1 MSDVGADVD
10 CPVCEG
16 DLRVV
21 EERSTT
27 ERAWAWFNYGPPVWR
42 RRFECDRCDFSG
54 TDRSFSS
61 LYVSP
66 SSRGIVRRWR
76 DFQFSR
82 RFMPV
87 PRFYATL
94 IGVGAV
100 VGLVLELTLGWPWW
114 IPTVAAPLGGWIWAA
129 SSALSGS

>member
-1 MSDVGADVD
+1 MY
-10 CPVCEG
+10 CPVCGSE
-16 DLRVV
+16 LQVV
-21 EERSTT
+21 EERSLP
-27 ERAWAWFNYGPPVWR
+27 ERAWAWFNHGPPVWR
-42 RRFECDRCDFSG
+42 QRFECDGCEFSG

-66 SSRGIVRRWR
+66 SSRGIVGRWR

-87 PRFYATL
+87 PRFYAIL
-94 IGVGAV
+94 IVASAV
-100 VGLVLELTLGWPWW
+100 VGVVLQLTAGWPWW
-114 IPTVAAPLGGWIWAA
+114 LPTAAVPLGGWIWAA